1 MEYIVMVMFV
11 IVIFV
16 PFIILSNNNKISSLS
31 PQKHYWIDTVEAI
44 PAVLSPN

>member
-1 MEYIVMVMFV
+1 MEYIVMVMSV

-16 PFIILSNNNKISSLS
+16 LFINLSNNNKSSSLS
-31 PQKHYWIDTVEAI
+31 PQKHYRIDTVEAV

>member
-16 PFIILSNNNKISSLS
+16 LFTIICNNNKSFSLS
-31 PQKHYWIDTVEAI
+31 PQKHYRIDTVEAV